1 MSPQTHRV
9 KLTYGDYLS
18 FPEDGKRH
26 ELIDGDHYVTPSPNT
41 KHQTV
46 SSNLH
51 RILAG
56 FIHNK
61 QMGRVFA
68 APYNVVLSEAD
79 VLQPDLVYV
88 SASRSTIITESNIQG
103 APDLVIE
110 ILSDSTRKTD
120 EIVKRKRYET
130 FGVQQY
136 WVVDPVLE
144 AIKIYRM
151 TDRGFARVAELT
163 QEENHSLVTPL
174 LPSLS
179 IPIAEVFA

>member
-1 MSPQTHRV
+1 MSPQAHRI

-56 FIHNK
+56 FAHDK
-61 QMGRVFA
+61 KLGRIFA
-68 APYNVVLSEAD
+68 APYDVVQSESD
-79 VLQPDLVYV
+79 VLQPDLVFV
-88 SASRSTIITESNIQG
+88 SSSRSSIITESNIQG

-110 ILSDSTRKTD
+110 ILSDSTRRTD
-120 EIVKRKRYET
+120 EIVKRKRYEA

-136 WVVDPVLE
+136 WVVDPVLDSV
-144 AIKIYRM
+144 KVYRM
-151 TDRGFARVAELT
+151 SDRGYTRVAELT
-163 QEENHSLVTPL
+163 KEETESLTTPF

-179 IPIAEVFA
+179 IAIADIFA